1 MGIGGSARNII
12 LERMI
17 LDELR
22 QLIVHRE
29 SERVEFKEWRSS
41 FSILGDGKFENR
53 RHCLLGYCV
62 ALGNEGGGYVFIGVK
77 NDGTIVG
84 TSVVLPDD
92 VKKQIYDRTGQK
104 IEIEEIFDGKKR
116 VFVVHIPSR
125 PIGALLRFAG
135 APLMRIGDS
144 LEIMSD
150 AEQARILLEGRD
162 DFSARICEASS
173 IESIDRDALQKL
185 RRLYEKKHSSNS
197 AIAFVSNEQFLSDI
211 SLMVDG
217 KLTYAGVILLAKSDF
232 LDRNL
237 ADAEICFEYRNRADD
252 GSYNDRVDYRIPF
265 VLAYE
270 AIWEKV
276 ASRQQV
282 HAFVVGMLRREI
294 PAFNEEVFREALF
307 NAVCHRD
314 YTQKGSI
321 FIKQSPDGIEIS
333 NPGGFPIGVT
343 KENIIT
349 VNSTPRNRLLA
360 EVFQK
365 VLPGAERSGQGAD
378 KIYRLTIEEG
388 KGEPDYSKSE
398 TYFVRLSVPAVLKD
412 ARFVQYLENIINET
426 QNILPLQDLLLLENI
441 RIGNLEGITLRDVKH
456 LLGNGFIELHGRT
469 RGAKYI
475 LSKRYYSD
483 IGKLGERTRRIGLS
497 RQKCKELIL
506 GHIKRHGKGKM
517 EEFEQIFST
526 EIQMGDLTRGDISN
540 FLAELKVD
548 GLITPERKGPGAM
561 WVPIK

>member
-1 MGIGGSARNII
+1 MT
-12 LERMI
+12 LE
-17 LDELR
+17 ELK
-22 QLIVHRE
+22 QLITNHE
-29 SERVEFKEWRSS
+29 SERVELKEWKDAIP
-41 FSILGDGKFENR
+41 FDGQEKFENR
-53 RHCLLGYCV
+53 KCLLGYCV
-62 ALGNEGGGYVFIGVK
+62 AIGNECGGHLLIGVK
-77 NDGTIVG
+77 DDGEIVG
-84 TSVVLPDD
+84 TNALFSHDA
-92 VKKQIYDRTGQK
+92 KQKIYQKTGQK
-104 IEIEEIFDGKKR
+104 IEIEEIFDGKNR

-135 APLMRIGDS
+135 APLMRVGDS
-144 LEIMSD
+144 LEAMSN
-150 AEQARILLEGRD
+150 AEQARILLEGQD
-162 DFSARICEASS
+162 DFSARICETSS
-173 IESIDRDALQKL
+173 IESIDGDALQKL
-185 RRLYEKKHSSNS
+185 RRLYEKKHASNS
-197 AIAFVSNEQFLSDI
+197 AIASVSNEQFLSDI

-252 GSYNDRVDYRIPF
+252 GPYNDRVDYRIPF
-265 VLAYE
+265 VFAFE

-276 ASRQQV
+276 VLRQQV
-282 HAFVVGMLRREI
+282 HPFVEGMLRREI

-321 FIKQSPDGIEIS
+321 FIRQSPDGIEIS

-349 VNSTPRNRLLA
+349 VISTPRNRLLA

-365 VLPGAERSGQGAD
+365 VLPGVERSGQGAD

-388 KGEPDYSKSE
+388 KGEPDYSKTE
-398 TYFVRLSVPAVLKD
+398 EYFVSLFIPAILED
-412 ARFVQYLENIINET
+412 ARFVQYLEKVSNEMQTII
-426 QNILPLQDLLLLENI
+426 PMSDLLLLEDI
-441 RIGNLEGITLRDVKH
+441 RAGKLEGITLRDVKH
-456 LLGNGFIELHGRT
+456 LLGKGFIELHGRT

-548 GLITPERKGPGAM
+548 GLIKPERKGPGAM